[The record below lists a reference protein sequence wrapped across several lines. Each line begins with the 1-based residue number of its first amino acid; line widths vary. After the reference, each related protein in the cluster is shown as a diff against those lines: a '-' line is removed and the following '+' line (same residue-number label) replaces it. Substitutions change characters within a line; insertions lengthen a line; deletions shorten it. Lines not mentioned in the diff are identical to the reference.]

1 MRKRDL
7 LSNQIRAY
15 HPELSQKKK
24 NTTLSQAKIS
34 EPSLKN
40 KQDYTGVT

>member
-15 HPELSQKKK
+15 HPELSQKK